1 MVIRKLRALG
11 ALGLV
16 AALACTAHADSGKL
30 EQARQALEAV
40 RYDDAQH
47 LLVAA
52 IAEGTSTPA
61 MLREIYK
68 LSASTAVVLGQAD
81 AGEQYYRRWL
91 ALDPTAAL
99 GADVSPKLRAPFDAA
114 KAYIAAHG
122 RFEVTASRISVR
134 ELELA
139 VLSDPL
145 AMARGVKLEGGG
157 TVPFSAERRVRLT
170 TENAGTVHAI
180 VVDEYG
186 NGLTELDVAAPVITV
201 IPPVPDPLPPAANHP
216 PPDPGRPA
224 HLHTAALYGW
234 GLPCL
239 LFLGTGTAF
248 TVAAFY
254 EHAQVG
260 DILDD
265 SKNHTYAD
273 LNDRR
278 HLRNTFTALGATF
291 VGVGALLLIPTGI
304 YLSKRTHGR
313 AAERTVTPFVGGGA
327 AGLTLSGGF

>member
-1 MVIRKLRALG
+1 MVIRAL
-11 ALGLV
+11 AVV
-16 AALACTAHADSGKL
+16 AALACTARADSGKL

-40 RYDDAQH
+40 RYDDAQR

-52 IAEGTSTPA
+52 IAEGTNTPA
-61 MLREIYK
+61 TLRELYK

-122 RFEVTASRISVR
+122 RFEVTASRISVH
-134 ELELA
+134 ELELS

-145 AMARGVKLEGGG
+145 AMARGVKLDRGA
-157 TVPFSAERRVRLT
+157 TVPFSADRRARLT
-170 TENAGTVHAI
+170 SEATSAIHAI

-186 NGLTELDVAAPVITV
+186 NALTELDVAAPVITV
-201 IPPVPDPLPPAANHP
+201 VPPPPDPQPPTAVRP

-224 HLHTAALYGW
+224 HLHTAALYSW
-234 GLPCL
+234 GIPCL
-239 LFLGTGTAF
+239 MFLGTGTAF
-248 TVAAFY
+248 TFAAIY

-260 DILDD
+260 NILDD
-265 SKNHTYAD
+265 SKNYTYTE

-313 AAERTVTPFVGGGA
+313 AAERTVTPFVGAGA